1 MSQKEPKNPKNMSA
15 QQAVGNLFHPKAAG
29 NAKSIPR
36 ARRNRGRKAHK
47 AGRVLD

>member
-29 NAKSIPR
+29 NAKKHTEGAKKPR
-36 ARRNRGRKAHK
+36 KKGS
-47 AGRVLD
+47 